1 MPNFS
6 GLSFSIVG
14 NIKNLKPFTSSLV
27 PGNEAKESEISIID
41 RQIKES
47 ISIKPLLIPYSQFLG
62 YGFDSNL
69 VGINTTLEPSTT
81 EKPMS
86 PTLINWAES
95 FVISGMTKTLFYTEV
110 NSGLKPGM
118 RVFIINGNYDSDLL
132 IKSDKYKRG
141 RDGYKVL
148 KVDKCQVL
156 LDIDYTGVTPY
167 LEQDIDNFVNLY
179 YIDSQSDFD
188 TINREITTKNDSIDY
203 KFNFYKNNLI
213 YTTSTFAPTVNGG
226 PQFGVNG
233 GITQSGFYVR
243 DDNNQQN
250 SGTYSWID
258 ISNSFLS
265 GSYSWALSPT
275 FSTETRLKIH
285 NGSFTL
291 TNGSEFKEGVVYKW
305 DIGPTQSMWIPDV
318 RYLKPVISKTNF
330 RDGNFEGTW
339 NVGLYGSSNKKITW
353 NGQKSTWNTGTLLN
367 TKWLSGKMNSIHSLP
382 ESYMTELDGF
392 GNPYQRINGP
402 NNNGRG
408 YNFILDSEIESA
420 QIDNGSFYN
429 TLLGTQGVTYSVVEE
444 KILQSNPNYPIEVNR
459 AYFEEPTFNN
469 CKVLNSEVRRAR
481 SLNSTFDNVKAISSI
496 MKQSVMTNSDWI
508 SDETVKILDYDEF
521 NISESNNLSS
531 TYSQISG
538 ATHKLYKFYINEL
551 DYTRIKRGD
560 AIYFKNI
567 LIDDGLK
574 NLTNF
579 FDKKIIL
586 GTRFQYFDDFYDPNN
601 PDFTSAPQIIGG
613 GQVPTYSFYKRGVE
627 VTTYL
632 STPSDNK
639 WTISTQKDTFS
650 NYWTG
655 IEELNNKKLHSVDV
669 YFSFYDRDGNFVS
682 GLDFDVQTIPTT
694 IYSSQTMLFTYS
706 VSSTPYSQI
715 TPPAGLYDNKP
726 YYILLNGT
734 TNTPFSYVFF
744 TASNNRWE
752 NWQFFNPI
760 TGDTAL
766 SDFYMSL
773 TYSGVDIPDS
783 STEFWIQQVD
793 TSQTIISSSPY
804 SQTVTA
810 SQSIPKVIIDPKPGA
825 NSYILNDDFESGI
838 LERSNWNS
846 GSNINFNAD
855 NNINNYSNIGGSY
868 DLQVLTQSQSI
879 IANVGLDN
887 NFRETLDQ
895 FFEIGNVMFLNNVT
909 YDTRGKITSIGL
921 TNSGTGYVTST
932 ETLSGGSGTQ
942 STVQITANPIGGVEI
957 GDVTITGAVSFP
969 SLPYTYLNGTWTGQ
983 PTSAV
988 TGSGLG
994 LTFDFTISG
1003 GTFQNLIVNNPGIGY
1018 TASDVVQILGAAS
1031 ISPVSVTIQSVL
1043 NGEIISATVS
1053 NGGVQYVTGEVL
1065 TIDGGLNGQV
1075 TVVSTTGSTSVL
1087 PEAYKITGVL
1097 NNQITLKEIIT
1108 NTSSISNLLSGGI
1121 SYNDG
1126 IENRWGYLHPLKI
1139 NESLIK
1145 SGLLKRT
1152 YLYNSLIKNDDL
1164 NLLDKDFNNQN
1175 DIRKLINLEILFS
1188 NNSNIL
1194 SKAAYVDSH
1203 FSIGSDIWND
1213 GLLFRSFWNS
1223 GTFSRGLVKETR
1235 WKDGVFESGLFYE
1248 SRSFNELP
1256 SQNDQFYDSERI
1268 LSNHKSG
1275 FTSDI
1280 VSNNRWSWQS
1290 GTFSSGEFLKS
1301 DWEQGE
1307 FLDGKFWN
1315 SKWYNGTFH
1324 YGTIGDKSIGI
1335 SDTRFFSGLI
1345 KKSIVERAELFARDT
1360 SFLGLS
1366 QSQIVWQDGIFNDGV
1381 FGCDIINQPG
1391 SNHTAIWEKGKFN
1404 GGEFVTNGKWKNG
1417 FFNGGKFTSGF
1428 GWTYATTAQSQF
1440 GWESGQFNSGEFGV
1454 ESGSTNSMWFTGEF
1468 NGGKFQ
1474 GRVWNSGVFTSG
1486 DFVGGSTWS
1495 AVGGGNPDGMT
1506 TSNADF
1512 FVDSFTNSFWGL
1524 WKDGLVTN
1532 RKDEF
1537 IKDEKIFSNLQRAL
1551 RQVENPT
1558 KANFRN
1564 MLWEGGT
1571 FSHSGGEF
1579 KNSIWLDGEFNR
1591 GRFLESSFNPYVKRS
1606 GQQFRSFNLE
1616 DDFATETGSCIW
1628 KGGTLEDSDFYVSQ
1642 WISGKFISGTAIGM
1656 VWKNG
1661 ISSYMNAYNIFWEDG
1676 TWRNGNWNG
1685 SYIVYN
1691 GSTLADFNQ
1700 QILVRGMSY
1709 SGTSSTHFWN
1719 VFESGLGDVSVST
1732 NMASQPVTFISQTP
1746 PIPPS
1751 NNFAPPIPSDIR
1763 LKKNIVKV
1771 SRIKGINIYHYEYID
1786 LPNLVFKGV
1795 IAQELLGTK
1804 NEECLVCT
1812 SDGIL
1817 MVDYNKLH
1825 IKFERVS

>member
-14 NIKNLKPFTSSLV
+14 SIKNLKPFTSSLV
-27 PGNEAKESEISIID
+27 PGNEPKESELSVID
-41 RQIKES
+41 KEIKES
-47 ISIKPLLIPYSQFLG
+47 ISIKPLMIPYGQFLG

-69 VGINTTLEPSTT
+69 VGINSTLDPSTT

-86 PTLINWAES
+86 PLLINWVEP

-118 RVFIINGNYDSDLL
+118 RVFIIGGNYCSDLL
-132 IKSDKYKRG
+132 IKADKYKRG
-141 RDGYKVL
+141 KDGYKVL
-148 KVDKCQVL
+148 NVDKCRVV
-156 LDIDYTGVTPY
+156 LDIDYTGVKPY
-167 LEQDIDNFVNLY
+167 LEQDIDNLVNLY

-188 TINREITTKNDSIDY
+188 TINREITTKNNSIDY
-203 KFNFYKNNLI
+203 KFNFYKNNFI
-213 YTTSTFAPTVNGG
+213 YTTKTFQSTPNGVSEW
-226 PQFGVNG
+226 GVNG

-250 SGTYSWID
+250 LGTYSWID
-258 ISNSFLS
+258 ISGAFLS

-285 NGSFTL
+285 NGSFNL
-291 TNGSEFKEGVVYKW
+291 QNGWQFKEGVVYKW
-305 DIGPTQSMWIPDV
+305 EIGPTQSYWTPDV
-318 RYLKPVISKTNF
+318 RYSKPILTKTNF
-330 RDGNFEGTW
+330 RSGNFEGTW
-339 NVGLYGSSNKKITW
+339 NVGLYGTRDKKITW
-353 NGQKSTWNTGTLLN
+353 NGQKATWNTGTLLN
-367 TKWLSGKMNSIHSLP
+367 TRWSSGKMSSVWTLP
-382 ESYMTELDGF
+382 ESYITELDSF
-392 GNPYQRINGP
+392 KNPYQRINGP
-402 NNNGRG
+402 DNNGRG
-408 YNFILDSEIESA
+408 YNFVIDSEIESA

-429 TLLGTQGVTYSVVEE
+429 TLLGTGGVTYSVVEE
-444 KILQSNPNYPIEVNR
+444 KILQSEPDYPIEINR

-481 SLNSTFDNVKAISSI
+481 SLNSSFDNVKSISSI

-531 TYSQISG
+531 TYSQVSG
-538 ATHKLYKFYINEL
+538 ATHKLYKFYISEL
-551 DYTRIKRGD
+551 DYTRLKRGD
-560 AIYFKNI
+560 SIYFKNI

-574 NLTNF
+574 TLTNF

-586 GTRFQYFDDFYDPNN
+586 GTRFQYFDDFYDP
-601 PDFTSAPQIIGG
+601 TILSSPQIIGG
-613 GQVPTYSFYKRGVE
+613 GAVPTYSFYKRGVE
-627 VTTYL
+627 VTAYL
-632 STPSDNK
+632 STPADNK
-639 WTISTQKDTFS
+639 WTMSTQKDTFN

-655 IEELNNKKLHSVDV
+655 IEELNTKNLYSVDV

-694 IYSSQTMLFTYS
+694 IYGSQTMLFTYS

-715 TPPAGLYDNKP
+715 TSPSGVYDNKP

-783 STEFWIQQVD
+783 SIEFWIQQVD
-793 TSQTIISSSPY
+793 PNQTIISSSPY

-855 NNINNYSNIGGSY
+855 NNINKYSNIGGSY

-887 NFRETLDQ
+887 NWRETLDQ
-895 FFEIGNVMFLNNVT
+895 FFEVGNVMFLNNVT
-909 YDTRGKITSIGL
+909 YDTRGKIASVVL
-921 TNSGTGYVTST
+921 TNIGTGYVTST

-942 STVQITANPIGGVEI
+942 ATVQITANP
-957 GDVTITGAVSFP
+957 
-969 SLPYTYLNGTWTGQ
+969 LNGQ
-983 PTSAV
+983 
-988 TGSGLG
+988 
-994 LTFDFTISG
+994 
-1003 GTFQNLIVNNPGIGY
+1003 
-1018 TASDVVQILGAAS
+1018 VV
-1031 ISPVSVTIQSVL
+1031 
-1043 NGEIISATVS
+1043 SATIS
-1053 NGGVQYVTGEVL
+1053 NGGIQYSVGEVL
-1065 TIDGGLNGQV
+1065 TIDGGSGGQV

-1087 PEAYKITGVL
+1087 PEAYKITGVTGVSL
-1097 NNQITLKEIIT
+1097 NQITLKEIIT
-1108 NTSSISNLLSGGI
+1108 TTSSISNLLSGGI
-1121 SYNDG
+1121 SYNEG
-1126 IENRWGYLHPLKI
+1126 IDNRWGYLHPLKI
-1139 NESLIK
+1139 TKSLIK

-1152 YLYNSLIKNDDL
+1152 YLYNNLIKNDDL
-1164 NLLDKDFNNQN
+1164 NLLDKDFNSQN
-1175 DIRKLINLEILFS
+1175 EIRKLINLEILFS

-1223 GTFSRGLVKETR
+1223 GTFSRGLVKESR
-1235 WKDGVFESGLFYE
+1235 WKDGVFESGLFYG

-1256 SQNDQFYDSERI
+1256 TQNAQFYDSERI

-1275 FTSDI
+1275 FTSNI

-1301 DWEQGE
+1301 DWESGE

-1315 SKWYNGTFH
+1315 SKWYGGTFNN
-1324 YGTIGDKSIGI
+1324 GIIGDKSISI
-1335 SDTRFFSGLI
+1335 SDTRFFNGLI
-1345 KKSIVERAELFARDT
+1345 KKSIVERAELFAKDT

-1366 QSQIVWQDGIFNDGV
+1366 QSQILWKDGIFNDGI
-1381 FGCDIINQPG
+1381 FGCDIIVQPG
-1391 SNHTAIWEKGKFN
+1391 SNHTAIWESGKFN

-1440 GWESGQFNSGEFGV
+1440 GWESGQFNGGEFGV
-1454 ESGSTNSMWFTGEF
+1454 GTGTTNSMWFGGEF

-1474 GRVWNSGVFTSG
+1474 GRIWNGGVFTSG

-1537 IKDEKIFSNLQRAL
+1537 IKDQKIFSNPQRAL
-1551 RQVENPT
+1551 RRVTTQT
-1558 KANFRN
+1558 KANFKN

-1579 KNSIWLDGEFNR
+1579 KNSIWLDGEFGK
-1591 GRFLESSFNPYVKRS
+1591 GRFLESSFNPYVKRA
-1606 GQQFRSFNLE
+1606 GQQFRSFNLQ

-1628 KGGTLEDSDFYVSQ
+1628 QGGILENSDFYISQ
-1642 WISGKFISGTAIGM
+1642 WMGGKFISGTAIGM

-1661 ISSYMNAYNIFWEDG
+1661 ISDYMNAYNIFWEDG

-1719 VFESGLGDVSVST
+1719 VFESGLGGVSVST
-1732 NMASQPVTFISQTP
+1732 NMASQPVTNLSQTP

-1771 SRIKGINIYHYEYID
+1771 GTIKGINIYNYEYID
-1786 LPNLVFKGV
+1786 LPNLVFRGV
-1795 IAQELLGTK
+1795 LAQELLGTK
-1804 NEECLVCT
+1804 NEQCLVLT

-1825 IKFERVS
+1825 IKFRRVS